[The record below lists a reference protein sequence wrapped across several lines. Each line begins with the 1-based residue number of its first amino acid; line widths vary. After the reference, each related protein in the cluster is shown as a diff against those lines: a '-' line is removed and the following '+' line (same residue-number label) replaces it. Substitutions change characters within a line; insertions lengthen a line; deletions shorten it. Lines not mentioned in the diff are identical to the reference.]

1 MQEQDFRTK
10 SNQTVFG
17 VRATALILQNH
28 QLLVTKD
35 KGKYY
40 TIGGAIQVNE
50 RTEDAVVRE
59 VKEELGVK
67 AEALQLA
74 FVVENRFEQDGVS
87 YHNIEFHYL
96 VDLLEDAPLTMQ
108 EDEKRQPCEWID
120 LDKLEDFQLVPA
132 FLKTALPAWDGQLRH
147 IHLEE

>member
-1 MQEQDFRTK
+1 MAQQDFRTK
-10 SNQTVFG
+10 VGNTVFG
-17 VRATALILQNH
+17 VRATALIVQNRK
-28 QLLVTKD
+28 LLVTKD

-59 VKEELGVK
+59 VREELGVK
-67 AEALQLA
+67 AEARQLA
-74 FVVENRFEQDGVS
+74 FIVENRFEQEGIS

-108 EDEKRQPCEWID
+108 EDEKSQLCEWID
-120 LDKLEDFQLVPA
+120 LDKLENFQLVPA
-132 FLKTALPAWDGQLRH
+132 FLKTALPEWDGQLRH
-147 IHLEE
+147 IHLEK

>member
-1 MQEQDFRTK
+1 MTQQDFRTTVGD
-10 SNQTVFG
+10 TVFG
-17 VRATALILQNH
+17 VRAAALILQNGK
-28 QLLVTKD
+28 LLVTKD

-50 RTEDAVVRE
+50 ITEDAVVRE
-59 VKEELGVK
+59 VREELGVR
-67 AEALQLA
+67 AQAGQLA

-108 EDEKRQPCEWID
+108 EDEKMQPCEWID
-120 LDKLEDFQLVPA
+120 LDKLEDIQLVPA
-132 FLKTALPAWDGQLRH
+132 FLKTALPTWNGRLRH

>member
-1 MQEQDFRTK
+1 MTQPDFRTK
-10 SNQTVFG
+10 VGNTVFG
-17 VRATALILQNH
+17 VRATALIVQH
-28 QLLVTKD
+28 RKLLVTKD
-35 KGKYY
+35 KNQYY

-96 VDLLEDAPLTMQ
+96 VNLLGDAPLTMQ

-120 LDKLEDFQLVPA
+120 LDKLQNIQLVPA

-147 IHLEE
+147 IHLNE

>member
-1 MQEQDFRTK
+1 MIQQDFRTK
-10 SNQTVFG
+10 VGNTVFG
-17 VRATALILQNH
+17 VRATALIINNGK
-28 QLLVTKD
+28 LLVTKD
-35 KGKYY
+35 KDKYY

-50 RTEDAVVRE
+50 STEDAVIRE
-59 VKEELGVK
+59 VGEELGVK
-67 AEALQLA
+67 AQTGQLA
-74 FVVENRFEQDGVS
+74 FIVENRFEQDGVY

-108 EDEKRQPCEWID
+108 EDEKSQPCKWID